1 MKIIGHRGA
10 KGLAPENTIAGFK
23 KAIELNVDAI
33 EIDVLVTKDHHPVIH
48 HDSTIKLKNGN
59 RLKIAETAFRELKK
73 HKADMPDLGQTL
85 KFVKGRVPLYLEV
98 KMGVDVGPIILE
110 LNHYNGKFYLAS
122 KSQKTLLKLH
132 QAFPDAPKIVI
143 EPFSAIRA
151 IWRAAHLNTRIL
163 AMNQLFLW
171 PGVIRKLKS
180 RGYEVWAYPL
190 NDPRKAERWEQSGL
204 AGVITDYPDRFT
216 QE

>member
-23 KAIELNVDAI
+23 KAIELGVDMI
-33 EIDVLVTKDHHPVIH
+33 EFDVMVTKDHHAVVH
-48 HDSTIKLKNGN
+48 HDSNLNG
-59 RLKIAETAFRELKK
+59 RKINQTKYADLIK
-73 HKADMPDLGQTL
+73 HKSDLPSLKEVL
-85 KFVKGRVPLYLEV
+85 KFIDGRVPLYVEV
-98 KMGVDVGPIILE
+98 KMGVDVGPVILD
-110 LNHYNGKFYLAS
+110 LNHYKHEFFLSS

-132 QAFPDAPKIVI
+132 QAFPDVPKIVI

-151 IWRAAHLNTRIL
+151 IWRSAQVGTRTL

-171 PGVIRKLKS
+171 PGVIKKLHS
-180 RGYEVWAYPL
+180 RGFELYAYPL
-190 NDPRKAERWEQSGL
+190 NDPDKAKRWAEYGL
-204 AGVITDYPDRFT
+204 AGVVTDFPDRFT

>member
-23 KAIELNVDAI
+23 KAIELGVDLI
-33 EIDVLVTKDHHPVIH
+33 ELDVRVTKDHIPVIH
-48 HDSTIKLKNGN
+48 HNSTLKTRTGKVTIADTT
-59 RLKIAETAFRELKK
+59 LKDLK
-73 HKADMPDLGQTL
+73 HHHADMPTLDQTL
-85 KFVKGRVPLYLEV
+85 KFIKGRVPLYLEV
-98 KMGVDVGPIILE
+98 KMGVDVGPVILE
-110 LNHYNGKFYLAS
+110 LNHYQGKYFLAS

-151 IWRAAHLNTRIL
+151 IWRAAHVNTRIL

-190 NDPRKAERWEQSGL
+190 NDPAKAERWEQSGL
-204 AGVITDYPDRFT
+204 AGVITDYPDRFI